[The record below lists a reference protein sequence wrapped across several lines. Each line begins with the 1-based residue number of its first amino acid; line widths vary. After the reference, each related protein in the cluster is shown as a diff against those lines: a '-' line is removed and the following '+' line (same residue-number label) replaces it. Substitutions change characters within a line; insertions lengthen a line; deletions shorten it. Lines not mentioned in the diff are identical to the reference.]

1 MVAAMKAPR
10 QARIAPAGADY
21 DIRVIGV
28 QATPLRDFYHALV
41 QLPWPVT
48 FVVIAAVFLVANTL
62 FALVF
67 LAIGGLANTRT
78 GGFAEAFFFSVQTMG
93 TIGYGAIYPESF
105 AANCVVVAES
115 IVGLIV
121 TALSTG
127 LVFAKF
133 SRPTARVVFMRKA
146 TISRVDGVPTL
157 SLRIGNE
164 RGNRIVDAQIR
175 AVLARTETTSEGH
188 TFYRHRDLELGRDRI
203 ISLARSFSV
212 RHVIEPS
219 SPLYG
224 LDADAFAALECEVHL
239 IVTGTDDTT
248 MQPVHALHSY
258 YARDVLWNARP
269 VDILSEDADGNM
281 VLDLRRFHDTEPT
294 PQ

>member
-1 MVAAMKAPR
+1 MKAPR

-21 DIRVIGV
+21 DIRVLGV

-41 QLPWPVT
+41 RLPWSVT
-48 FVVIAAVFLVANTL
+48 FLVIALAYVGANAL
-62 FALVF
+62 FACIYLVV
-67 LAIGGLANTRT
+67 GGLANART

-93 TIGYGAIYPESF
+93 TIGYGAIYPETF

-121 TALSTG
+121 TALATG

-146 TISRVDGVPTL
+146 TISRVDRVPTL
-157 SLRIGNE
+157 AFRLGNE

-175 AVLARTETTSEGH
+175 AVMARTEHTAEGH
-188 TFYRHRDLELGRDRI
+188 SFYRHHDLKLGRDRI
-203 ISLARSFSV
+203 VSLARSFSV
-212 RHVIEPS
+212 RHVIDEA
-219 SPLYG
+219 SPLHG
-224 LDADAFAALECEVHL
+224 LDAASFAALECELHV

-258 YARDVLWNARP
+258 YARDILWNARP